1 MNKTNLYKLQKFA
14 SGSSILYVE
23 DNKTLQ
29 DKLGQFFNIIF
40 DNSYQGFDGKEGLN
54 KFNEFTPS
62 VILTDLTLPKISG
75 MDMIM
80 ELQELNSDTSI
91 IVLSAHNEDLE
102 LMQSF
107 DMGLVEILIKPI
119 DVDKLILALIKA
131 LKKNYAQTID
141 SEFFNDIENFKE
153 QQTSIKFINSYKGI
167 PIVNNG
173 EIIKI
178 DSDEFQVKVPHI
190 QTIAIKN
197 EKHTIIEFKHRDKY
211 IQAFVLDVDTQL
223 DIITLYKAKYISFQ
237 TRNLEYKRLKT
248 DDTFKIGL
256 HYQTQNVDVK
266 SIDISHSYISMF
278 FENPTIQFKPNDNID
293 ITLGFYI
300 NNASSMI
307 NEKRF
312 MKAFAKGI
320 ITRIEPYK
328 SGQKLISTIQIS
340 KADENIFNQYLKQRE
355 VEIIQSLKGQ
365 LQLSG

>member
-1 MNKTNLYKLQKFA
+1 MNKKNLSKLRKLA
-14 SGSSILYVE
+14 LGSSLLYVE
-23 DNKTLQ
+23 DNKLLQ
-29 DKLGQFFNIIF
+29 NKLGQFFNIIF
-40 DNSYQGFDGKEGLN
+40 DNSYQGFDGYEGID
-54 KFNEFTPS
+54 KFKQFAPNI
-62 VILTDLTLPKISG
+62 ILTDLSLPKISG

-80 ELQELNSDTSI
+80 EMQELNTDTTI

-107 DMGLVEILIKPI
+107 DMGLTDILLKPI

-141 SEFFNDIENFKE
+141 NEFFNDIINFKE
-153 QQTSIKFINSYKGI
+153 QQTSLKFINSYKGI
-167 PIVNNG
+167 PIINEG
-173 EIIKI
+173 KIIKI
-178 DSDEFQVKVPHI
+178 QDDEFQVKIPHI

-211 IQAFVLDVDTQL
+211 IQAFIL
-223 DIITLYKAKYISFQ
+223 DIDTKLDIVTLYKAKYINFQ
-237 TRNLEYKRLKT
+237 TRTLEYKRLKT

-256 HYQTQNVDVK
+256 HYKLQNVDVK
-266 SIDISHSYISMF
+266 SIDISHSYMSMF
-278 FENPTIQFKPNDNID
+278 FENPTIQFKPDDNID

-340 KADENIFNQYLKQRE
+340 KADTNIFNQYLQQRE
-355 VEIIQSLKGQ
+355 IEIIQSLKER
-365 LQLSG
+365 L